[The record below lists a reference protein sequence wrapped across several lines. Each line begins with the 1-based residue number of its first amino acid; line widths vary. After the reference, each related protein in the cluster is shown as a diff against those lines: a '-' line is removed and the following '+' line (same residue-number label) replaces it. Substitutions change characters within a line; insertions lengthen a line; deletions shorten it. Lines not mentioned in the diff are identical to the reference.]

1 MRQQGRSLLR
11 TQAVPFA
18 ASLAGVAAITG
29 TYFRWFSTAS
39 DTTVALT
46 YLLLVLFVAA
56 SSPLWTAMAT
66 SLASALAFDF
76 FFLPPTGTF
85 NIDDTQDWVAFFAF
99 ITVGFVAS
107 HLSSLARKREQEL
120 GRLVDFSQDALLDTG
135 NSDAIRSL
143 ATHLVARFGFAYV
156 AICLPSAQGFE
167 RHESGTLPADAVP
180 SLADLDGLV
189 SRPERFVWVV
199 PLQYGPRAIGRLV
212 VVGRRI
218 ERRTVDA
225 LSSVVAIATERV
237 RLLEQR
243 ERIEAARRGVEI
255 KSTLLASLA
264 HDLHT
269 PLTAIGTAV
278 SNLSALSLTDDE
290 RSTQVGIAMSGL
302 DRLTRMFQNLLEM
315 ANIDAGGITPS
326 PEWVHPS
333 ALVEGARHQV
343 EPALRGHVV
352 KIVDRSGSQLVRV
365 DPRLLAPAL
374 AHLLENAGQYS
385 PKGSTITVTH
395 EVASAGIG
403 LVVEDEGVGVA
414 AADLPRL
421 FERFYRGGESH
432 RHGSGTGMGLAIV
445 QGLLVAQGGRVRVEN
460 RVEGGSRFSIF
471 VPTEIRHAVHE

>member
-1 MRQQGRSLLR
+1 VRQQGRTLLKIE
-11 TQAVPFA
+11 A
-18 ASLAGVAAITG
+18 AHLAAALAAVAAITG
-29 TYFRWFSTAS
+29 AYFSWLHVAN
-39 DTTVALT
+39 DTTAAVS
-46 YLLLVLFVAA
+46 YLLLVLFIAA
-56 SSPLWTAMAT
+56 SSELWVAIAT
-66 SLASALAFDF
+66 SVAAAMCLDF
-76 FFLPPTGTF
+76 FFLPPVGKF
-85 NIDDTQDWVAFFAF
+85 NIDDPQDWVAFFAF
-99 ITVGFVAS
+99 IVVAIVAS
-107 HLSSLARKREQEL
+107 RLASVARARQHEL
-120 GRLVDFSQDALLDTG
+120 GRLVDFSQDALLATG

-143 ATHLVARFGFAYV
+143 TDHLVSRFGLAYA
-156 AICLPSAQGFE
+156 AICLPSDVGFD
-167 RHESGTLPADAVP
+167 RHESGALPVDAVP
-180 SLADLDGLV
+180 SLADLDGMV
-189 SRPERFVWVV
+189 SRPEHLVWVV
-199 PLQYGPRAIGRLV
+199 PLQHGNRAIGRLV
-212 VVGRRI
+212 VGGRRI
-218 ERRTVDA
+218 ETGAIHA

-237 RLLEQR
+237 HLLEQR

-264 HDLHT
+264 HDLRT

-278 SNLSALSLTDDE
+278 SNLGAVSLSDAE
-290 RSTQVGIAMSGL
+290 RSTQIGIARAGL
-302 DRLTRMFQNLLEM
+302 DRLSRLFQNLLEM

-333 ALVEGARHQV
+333 AIVEAARHQA

-352 KIVDRSGSQLVRV
+352 KVVERSGNQLVRV

-385 PKGSTITVTH
+385 PTGSTITVTH

-403 LVVEDEGVGVA
+403 FVVEDEGVGIA
-414 AADLPRL
+414 DNDLPHL